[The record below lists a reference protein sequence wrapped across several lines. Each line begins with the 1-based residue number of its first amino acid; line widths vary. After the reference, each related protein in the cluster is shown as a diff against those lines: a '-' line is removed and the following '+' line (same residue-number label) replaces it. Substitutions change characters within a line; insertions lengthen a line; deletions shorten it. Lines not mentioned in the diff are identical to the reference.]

1 MSDTFDR
8 VEALQASPLFNDLLP
23 LEKQYLAD
31 LAVQRNLRPGDVLFE
46 AGDLGDAMYV
56 VVSGELAVEVQEGS
70 SVKELARLVAPDFVG
85 EMALIDKQP
94 RAARVLAKTDAV
106 LLAISHAN
114 IYSFA
119 RVHRNGFTWLVVNIA
134 KNLASRLRAMNV
146 AALGQAD

>member
-56 VVSGELAVEVQEGS
+56 VVSGELGVEVQEGA

-94 RAARVLAKTDAV
+94 RAARVVAKTDSV

>member
-1 MSDTFDR
+1 MSDNYNR
-8 VEALQASPLFNDLLP
+8 VEALQASQLFNDLLP

-31 LAVQRNLRPGDVLFE
+31 LAVERNLRPGDVLFE

-56 VVSGELAVEVQEGS
+56 VVAGELGVEVQAGT
-70 SVKELARLVAPDFVG
+70 SVAEVARLAAPDFVG

-94 RAARVLAKTDAV
+94 RAARVVAKTDVV

-134 KNLASRLRAMNV
+134 KNLANRLRAMNE
-146 AALGQAD
+146 AALGQAE

>member
-8 VEALQASPLFNDLLP
+8 VEVLQASPLFNDLLP

-94 RAARVLAKTDAV
+94 RAARVLAKSDAV

>member
-1 MSDTFDR
+1 MTATYDR

-23 LEKQYLAD
+23 IEKQYLAD
-31 LAVQRNLRPGDVLFE
+31 LAVHRSLGAGDVLFE

-56 VVSGELAVEVQEGS
+56 VVSGELGIEGGEGGASREVA
-70 SVKELARLVAPDFVG
+70 ELVSPDFVG

-94 RAARVLAKTDAV
+94 RAARVRAKSDAT

-119 RVHRNGFTWLVVNIA
+119 RVHRSGFTWLVVNIA
-134 KNLASRLRAMNV
+134 KNLASRLRSMNE
-146 AALGQAD
+146 AALGVAE

>member
-1 MSDTFDR
+1 MTDNYDR

-31 LAVQRNLRPGDVLFE
+31 LAVHRSLGAGDVLFE

-56 VVSGELAVEVQEGS
+56 VVSGELGVEVGEGDS
-70 SVKELARLVAPDFVG
+70 SREVAELVSPDFVG

-94 RAARVLAKTDAV
+94 RAARVRAKSDAV

-119 RVHRNGFTWLVVNIA
+119 RVHRSGFTWLVVNIA
-134 KNLASRLRAMNV
+134 KNLASRLRSMNEASVGV
-146 AALGQAD
+146 AE

>member
-1 MSDTFDR
+1 MSDSFDR

-31 LAVQRNLRPGDVLFE
+31 LAVQRNLRSGDVLFE

-56 VVSGELAVEVQEGS
+56 VVEGELSVEVGDGGMATEI
-70 SVKELARLVAPDFVG
+70 ARLDATDFVG

-134 KNLASRLRAMNV
+134 KNMAGRLRAMNE
-146 AALGQAD
+146 AALGQGE